1 MKSRDLTVDYCKAK
15 YDDQTFQHCEMVA
28 FYAVT
33 NPCVRPEDKDI
44 VFKIA
49 MCHDLLEDTD
59 ATIAEISSVT
69 GLKKKFVEE
78 VMWLLTKERNVD
90 YQTYI
95 KQIRGSL
102 NPYAYIVKLADM
114 KDHLSRA
121 ETLTD
126 KLKAKY
132 YTALPELL

>member
-1 MKSRDLTVDYCKAK
+1 MQSRDLTTYYCKAK
-15 YDDQTFQHCEMVA
+15 YSNKAFQHCEMVA

-33 NPCVRPEDKDI
+33 NPCVRQEDKDTI
-44 VFKIA
+44 FKIA

-69 GLKKKFVEE
+69 GLKRRFVED
-78 VMWLLTKERNVD
+78 VLGLLTKERDED

-95 KQIRGSL
+95 KRLRGAS
-102 NPYAYIVKLADM
+102 NPYAYIIKLADM
-114 KDHLSRA
+114 KDHLLRT

-126 KLKAKY
+126 SLKAKY
-132 YTALPELL
+132 WAAMPELL

>member
-1 MKSRDLTVDYCKAK
+1 MKNRDLTVAYCKAK
-15 YDDQTFQHCEMVA
+15 YTDKTFQHCEMVA

-33 NPCVRPEDKDI
+33 NPCVRQEDKDI

-59 ATIAEISSVT
+59 ATIAEICNVT
-69 GLKKKFVEE
+69 GMRKPFVED
-78 VMWLLTKERNVD
+78 VLGLLTKERDED
-90 YQTYI
+90 YLTYI
-95 KQIRGSL
+95 KRLRGAS

-114 KDHLSRA
+114 KDHLLRT

-126 KLKAKY
+126 KLKVKY
-132 YTALPELL
+132 WTAMPELL

>member
-1 MKSRDLTVDYCKAK
+1 MQKIDLTIDYCKAK
-15 YDDQTFQHCEMVA
+15 YSDKTFQHCEMVA

-33 NPCVRPEDKDI
+33 NPCARQEDKDAI
-44 VFKIA
+44 FKIA

-59 ATIAEISSVT
+59 ATIAEICNVT
-69 GLKKKFVEE
+69 GLKKHFVED
-78 VMWLLTKERNVD
+78 VLGLLTKEQHED

-95 KQIRGSL
+95 KRLRGAS

-114 KDHLSRA
+114 KDHLLRT

-126 KLKAKY
+126 KLKEKY
-132 YTALPELL
+132 WAAMPELL

>member
-1 MKSRDLTVDYCKAK
+1 MKRRLTVDYCRAK

-33 NPCVRPEDKDI
+33 NPCVIGEDKDT

-59 ATIAEISSVT
+59 ATIEEISNVT
-69 GLKKKFVEE
+69 GLKKRFVEE
-78 VMWLLTKERNVD
+78 VLGLLTKEPDED

-95 KQIRGSL
+95 KSLRGSL
-102 NPYAYIVKLADM
+102 NPYAYVVKLADI
-114 KDHLSRA
+114 KDHLLRT

-132 YTALPELL
+132 YAALPELL

>member
-1 MKSRDLTVDYCKAK
+1 MNSRNLTIAYCRSK
-15 YDDQTFQHCEMVA
+15 YDDKTFDHCEMVA

-33 NPCVRPEDKDI
+33 NPCVRQEDKDT

-59 ATIAEISSVT
+59 ATIADISSVT
-69 GLKKKFVEE
+69 GLKKIFVEE
-78 VMWLLTKERNVD
+78 VLGLLTKERGVD

-95 KQIRGSL
+95 KQLRGSL

-114 KDHLSRA
+114 KDHLSRT

-126 KLKAKY
+126 KLREKY
-132 YTALPELL
+132 YAALPELL

>member
-15 YDDQTFQHCEMVA
+15 YSDKTFQHCEMVA
-28 FYAVT
+28 YYAVT
-33 NPCVRPEDKDI
+33 NPCVKQEDKDA

-49 MCHDLLEDTD
+49 MCHDLLEDTN
-59 ATIAEISSVT
+59 ATVTEICNVT
-69 GLKKKFVEE
+69 GLKKCFVDE
-78 VMWLLTKERNVD
+78 VLSLLTKEHGED

-95 KQIRGSL
+95 KRLRGAS

-114 KDHLSRA
+114 KDHLLRTD
-121 ETLTD
+121 TLTD

-132 YTALPELL
+132 WAAIPELL

>member
-1 MKSRDLTVDYCKAK
+1 MKNRNLTIDYCRAK
-15 YDDQTFQHCEMVA
+15 YSNRTFQHCEMVA
-28 FYAVT
+28 FYATT
-33 NPCVRPEDKDI
+33 NPCVKTEDKDI

-69 GLKKKFVEE
+69 GLKKSFVEE
-78 VMWLLTKERNVD
+78 VLALLTKEQDED
-90 YQTYI
+90 YQNYI
-95 KQIRGSL
+95 KRLRGAL

-114 KDHLSRA
+114 KDHLLRT

-126 KLKAKY
+126 KLREKY
-132 YTALPELL
+132 YAALPELL